1 MSVTGMIIGSV
12 FGALAGLAAINI
24 MASMVKGKNNPWDVV
39 TFPAADDVAGTI
51 ATWAERHG
59 YRLVRTE
66 GQTRVYK
73 KGINFLTAP
82 MFLESTQGDAQ
93 HTLKAYTQVD
103 GLLVKGNLALTADGP
118 MAKLPRSMAKK
129 AVNDLLATLRQPPLA

>member
-12 FGALAGLAAINI
+12 FGALAGLAVINI
-24 MASMVKGKNNPWDVV
+24 MASMVKGKNTPWDVV
-39 TFPAADDVAGTI
+39 TFPAMDDVSGTV

-82 MFLESTQGDAQ
+82 MFLESTRGDAQ

-103 GLLVKGNLALTADGP
+103 GLLIKGNLALSATGP

-129 AVNDLLATLRQPPLA
+129 AVNDLLATLRHPLLA